1 MTDDLVVRDDAANLP
16 RWSTPGSADLVYLD
30 PPFSVGVRFRAR
42 PAAGATRARATGPS
56 VYDDRW
62 PSLAAY
68 LDWLEARLAVAR
80 DSLAPHGTLW
90 LHLDQRAVHEAK
102 GIADRLFSAAGYE
115 GFVGEVIWLPGNG
128 TKAKRGPG
136 VSHQTI
142 LIYARTAEFLWNGQD
157 PALRAPYAATSQA
170 MHFTRTDEGGRA
182 FRERVV
188 GGKSYRYY
196 ADQGRA
202 LGSVWADCPS
212 MVANTPLRKETT
224 GYPTQKPLKLLDR
237 IVRAAS
243 APGGLVI
250 DPFHGSGT
258 TLVAAAKLGRRFV
271 GIDVGEEAH
280 RTAHERLT
288 REGVPFVAHLAPVA
302 QAAKAVPS

>member
-1 MTDDLVVRDDAANLP
+1 VSAASARSTDLVVRDDALHLL
-16 RWSTPGSADLVYLD
+16 RWAAAGSADVVYLD
-30 PPFSVGVRFRAR
+30 PPFSVGVQFRAR
-42 PAAGATRARATGPS
+42 PAAASAQGRRARAAGPS

-62 PSLAAY
+62 PSLPAY
-68 LDWLEARLAVAR
+68 LEWLTARLAVAR
-80 DSLAPHGTLW
+80 DALAPHGTLW

-102 GIADRLFSAAGYE
+102 GALDALFGRG
-115 GFVGEVIWLPGNG
+115 GFVGEIIWLPGNG
-128 TKAKRGPG
+128 TKTRRGPG

-142 LIYARTAEFLWNGQD
+142 LVYARSRDFLWNSDD

-170 MHFTRTDEGGRA
+170 MHFTRTDSDGRA
-182 FRERVV
+182 YRERVI
-188 GGKSYRYY
+188 GSRTYRYY

-224 GYPTQKPLKLLDR
+224 GYPTQKPRKLLDR
-237 IVRAAS
+237 IVRAGS

-258 TLVAAAKLGRRFV
+258 TLVAAAALGRRFV
-271 GIDVGEEAH
+271 GMDIGEEAH
-280 RTAHERLT
+280 RITCARLAS
-288 REGVPFVAHLAPVA
+288 EQIAFAVA
-302 QAAKAVPS
+302 S

>member
-1 MTDDLVVRDDAANLP
+1 VSANLVVRDDAVNLA
-16 RWSTPGSADLVYLD
+16 RWSAPGGADLVYLD
-30 PPFSVGVRFRAR
+30 PPFAVGIRFRAR
-42 PAAGATRARATGPS
+42 PAASSSTPRGPRARATGPS

-62 PSLAAY
+62 PSLEAY
-68 LDWLEARLAVAR
+68 LAWLKERLAVAR
-80 DSLAPHGTLW
+80 DALAPHGTLW

-102 GIADRLFSAAGYE
+102 AVTDSLFGRG
-115 GFVGEVIWLPGNG
+115 GFVGEIIWLPGNG
-128 TKAKRGPG
+128 TKARRGPG

-142 LIYARTAEFLWNGQD
+142 LVYARSRDFLWNGDD

-170 MHFTRTDEGGRA
+170 MHFTRSDEEGRA
-182 FRERVV
+182 YRERVI
-188 GGKSYRYY
+188 GSRTYRYY

-202 LGSVWADCPS
+202 LGSVWSDCPS

-224 GYPTQKPLKLLDR
+224 GYPTQKPRKLLDR

-258 TLVAAAKLGRRFV
+258 TLVAAAALGRRFV

-280 RTAHERLT
+280 RTALARLASEKIAFSA
-288 REGVPFVAHLAPVA
+288 RAG
-302 QAAKAVPS
+302 SS